1 MQNKLRLEIGSVNLN
16 IKEILEKSKLNK
28 ENLYYDEPMAKHT
41 SFKIGGPADVF
52 IKVDN
57 IEELKETLDLSK
69 KNQIPLTIIGNG
81 SNLLV
86 TDKGIRGITAK
97 LNLKDIEIKN
107 ENNKQIIKVEAGV
120 PVGLLAQ
127 KLLKEEI
134 TGFEE
139 LSGIPGTIGG
149 AVIMNAGAHGKE
161 LKDILKKVT
170 AMDYNGNIHEFT
182 NEECLFS
189 YRNSRFQKEKYIIL
203 QATLELEKGNSTEI
217 KEKMDVINNEFTL
230 ENLDNLIEKLNQ
242 KESKENLEKDWE
254 EAIKENEEFDR
265 RKAIRKDLDERTEK
279 AITKN
284 QNKNSEQLN
293 NNEAQPNQPQQSN
306 DNTPQPNQPQQPN
319 NNTPQSNQPQQSND
333 NKPQP
338 NLQQNIGKI
347 IGIEIV
353 EGSDKINIA
362 KVGEDGQ
369 IQNLTIENKLKE
381 ILKNKKEIFKNP
393 EVAKIIE
400 EVEPSRFK
408 RHFLKRKL
416 SPVILNVLSE
426 NKQGL
431 SIIDYVVAIK
441 KEENCENLKIKHDLS
456 NTVLKGRLKRMMK
469 RVAKTEHFIDGMEVK
484 GLKETKTMGLLESG
498 KRKLKNKPVT
508 IKEGIKLVGKTLGR
522 GTKNGFRQAMKVPKN
537 IKNKLV
543 AVAEKYQDEDLEKLE
558 DKEDPD
564 LEETQPKAQDEE
576 KQEK

>member
-16 IKEILEKSKLNK
+16 IEEILEKSKLNK

-57 IEELKETLDLSK
+57 IEELKEILDLSK

-127 KLLKEEI
+127 KLLKEEM

-217 KEKMDVINNEFTL
+217 KEKMDEYMQFRKEKQPIEYPNAGSTFKRGEDFVTAKLIDEAGLKGYKVGGAQVSEKHAGFIVNVDNATAKDVIELTDYIK
-230 ENLDNLIEKLNQ
+230 EKIEEKFG
-242 KESKENLEKDWE
+242 KKINLE
-254 EAIKENEEFDR
+254 I
-265 RKAIRKDLDERTEK
+265 
-279 AITKN
+279 
-284 QNKNSEQLN
+284 Q
-293 NNEAQPNQPQQSN
+293 
-306 DNTPQPNQPQQPN
+306 
-319 NNTPQSNQPQQSND
+319 
-333 NKPQP
+333 
-338 NLQQNIGKI
+338 I
-347 IGIEIV
+347 IG
-353 EGSDKINIA
+353 
-362 KVGEDGQ
+362 
-369 IQNLTIENKLKE
+369 
-381 ILKNKKEIFKNP
+381 
-393 EVAKIIE
+393 
-400 EVEPSRFK
+400 
-408 RHFLKRKL
+408 
-416 SPVILNVLSE
+416 
-426 NKQGL
+426 
-431 SIIDYVVAIK
+431 
-441 KEENCENLKIKHDLS
+441 
-456 NTVLKGRLKRMMK
+456 
-469 RVAKTEHFIDGMEVK
+469 
-484 GLKETKTMGLLESG
+484 
-498 KRKLKNKPVT
+498 
-508 IKEGIKLVGKTLGR
+508 
-522 GTKNGFRQAMKVPKN
+522 
-537 IKNKLV
+537 
-543 AVAEKYQDEDLEKLE
+543 EK
-558 DKEDPD
+558 
-564 LEETQPKAQDEE
+564 
-576 KQEK
+576 

>member
-1 MQNKLRLEIGSVNLN
+1 MN

-69 KNQIPLTIIGNG
+69 QNQIPLTIIGNG

-182 NEECLFS
+182 NEECQFS

-217 KEKMDVINNEFTL
+217 KEKMDEYMQFRKEKQPIEYPNAGSTFKRGEDFVTAKLIDEAGLKGYKVGGAQVSKKHAGFIVNVDNATAKDVIELTDYIK
-230 ENLDNLIEKLNQ
+230 EKIEEKFG
-242 KESKENLEKDWE
+242 KKINLE
-254 EAIKENEEFDR
+254 I
-265 RKAIRKDLDERTEK
+265 
-279 AITKN
+279 
-284 QNKNSEQLN
+284 Q
-293 NNEAQPNQPQQSN
+293 
-306 DNTPQPNQPQQPN
+306 
-319 NNTPQSNQPQQSND
+319 
-333 NKPQP
+333 
-338 NLQQNIGKI
+338 I
-347 IGIEIV
+347 IG
-353 EGSDKINIA
+353 
-362 KVGEDGQ
+362 
-369 IQNLTIENKLKE
+369 
-381 ILKNKKEIFKNP
+381 
-393 EVAKIIE
+393 
-400 EVEPSRFK
+400 
-408 RHFLKRKL
+408 
-416 SPVILNVLSE
+416 
-426 NKQGL
+426 
-431 SIIDYVVAIK
+431 
-441 KEENCENLKIKHDLS
+441 
-456 NTVLKGRLKRMMK
+456 
-469 RVAKTEHFIDGMEVK
+469 
-484 GLKETKTMGLLESG
+484 
-498 KRKLKNKPVT
+498 
-508 IKEGIKLVGKTLGR
+508 
-522 GTKNGFRQAMKVPKN
+522 
-537 IKNKLV
+537 
-543 AVAEKYQDEDLEKLE
+543 EK
-558 DKEDPD
+558 
-564 LEETQPKAQDEE
+564 
-576 KQEK
+576 

>member
-16 IKEILEKSKLNK
+16 IEKILEKSKLNK

-57 IEELKETLDLSK
+57 IEELKEILDLSK

-217 KEKMDVINNEFTL
+217 KEKMDEYMQFRKEKQPIEYPNAGSTFKRGEDFVTAKLIDEAGLKGYKVGGAQVSEKHAGFIVNVDNATAKDVIELTDYIK
-230 ENLDNLIEKLNQ
+230 EKIEEKFG
-242 KESKENLEKDWE
+242 KKINLE
-254 EAIKENEEFDR
+254 I
-265 RKAIRKDLDERTEK
+265 
-279 AITKN
+279 
-284 QNKNSEQLN
+284 Q
-293 NNEAQPNQPQQSN
+293 
-306 DNTPQPNQPQQPN
+306 
-319 NNTPQSNQPQQSND
+319 
-333 NKPQP
+333 
-338 NLQQNIGKI
+338 I
-347 IGIEIV
+347 IG
-353 EGSDKINIA
+353 
-362 KVGEDGQ
+362 
-369 IQNLTIENKLKE
+369 
-381 ILKNKKEIFKNP
+381 
-393 EVAKIIE
+393 
-400 EVEPSRFK
+400 
-408 RHFLKRKL
+408 
-416 SPVILNVLSE
+416 
-426 NKQGL
+426 
-431 SIIDYVVAIK
+431 
-441 KEENCENLKIKHDLS
+441 
-456 NTVLKGRLKRMMK
+456 
-469 RVAKTEHFIDGMEVK
+469 
-484 GLKETKTMGLLESG
+484 
-498 KRKLKNKPVT
+498 
-508 IKEGIKLVGKTLGR
+508 
-522 GTKNGFRQAMKVPKN
+522 
-537 IKNKLV
+537 
-543 AVAEKYQDEDLEKLE
+543 EK
-558 DKEDPD
+558 
-564 LEETQPKAQDEE
+564 
-576 KQEK
+576 

>member
-41 SFKIGGPADVF
+41 SFKIGGPADLF

-69 KNQIPLTIIGNG
+69 QNQIPLTIIGNG

-107 ENNKQIIKVEAGV
+107 ENNKQIIKVDAGV

-217 KEKMDVINNEFTL
+217 KEKMDEYMQFRKEKQPIEYPNAGSTFKRGEDFVTAKLIDEAGLKGYKVGGAQVSEKHAGFIVNVDNATAKDVIELTDYIK
-230 ENLDNLIEKLNQ
+230 EKIEEKFG
-242 KESKENLEKDWE
+242 KKINLE
-254 EAIKENEEFDR
+254 I
-265 RKAIRKDLDERTEK
+265 
-279 AITKN
+279 
-284 QNKNSEQLN
+284 Q
-293 NNEAQPNQPQQSN
+293 
-306 DNTPQPNQPQQPN
+306 
-319 NNTPQSNQPQQSND
+319 
-333 NKPQP
+333 
-338 NLQQNIGKI
+338 I
-347 IGIEIV
+347 IG
-353 EGSDKINIA
+353 
-362 KVGEDGQ
+362 
-369 IQNLTIENKLKE
+369 
-381 ILKNKKEIFKNP
+381 
-393 EVAKIIE
+393 
-400 EVEPSRFK
+400 
-408 RHFLKRKL
+408 
-416 SPVILNVLSE
+416 
-426 NKQGL
+426 
-431 SIIDYVVAIK
+431 
-441 KEENCENLKIKHDLS
+441 
-456 NTVLKGRLKRMMK
+456 
-469 RVAKTEHFIDGMEVK
+469 
-484 GLKETKTMGLLESG
+484 
-498 KRKLKNKPVT
+498 
-508 IKEGIKLVGKTLGR
+508 
-522 GTKNGFRQAMKVPKN
+522 
-537 IKNKLV
+537 
-543 AVAEKYQDEDLEKLE
+543 EK
-558 DKEDPD
+558 
-564 LEETQPKAQDEE
+564 
-576 KQEK
+576 

>member
-217 KEKMDVINNEFTL
+217 KEKMDEYMQFRKEKQPIEYPNAGSTFKRGEDFVTAKLIDEAGLKGYKVGGAQVSEKHAGFIVNVDNATAKDVIELTDYIK
-230 ENLDNLIEKLNQ
+230 EKIEEKFG
-242 KESKENLEKDWE
+242 KKINLE
-254 EAIKENEEFDR
+254 I
-265 RKAIRKDLDERTEK
+265 
-279 AITKN
+279 
-284 QNKNSEQLN
+284 Q
-293 NNEAQPNQPQQSN
+293 
-306 DNTPQPNQPQQPN
+306 
-319 NNTPQSNQPQQSND
+319 
-333 NKPQP
+333 
-338 NLQQNIGKI
+338 I
-347 IGIEIV
+347 IG
-353 EGSDKINIA
+353 
-362 KVGEDGQ
+362 
-369 IQNLTIENKLKE
+369 
-381 ILKNKKEIFKNP
+381 
-393 EVAKIIE
+393 
-400 EVEPSRFK
+400 
-408 RHFLKRKL
+408 
-416 SPVILNVLSE
+416 
-426 NKQGL
+426 
-431 SIIDYVVAIK
+431 
-441 KEENCENLKIKHDLS
+441 
-456 NTVLKGRLKRMMK
+456 
-469 RVAKTEHFIDGMEVK
+469 
-484 GLKETKTMGLLESG
+484 
-498 KRKLKNKPVT
+498 
-508 IKEGIKLVGKTLGR
+508 
-522 GTKNGFRQAMKVPKN
+522 
-537 IKNKLV
+537 
-543 AVAEKYQDEDLEKLE
+543 EK
-558 DKEDPD
+558 
-564 LEETQPKAQDEE
+564 
-576 KQEK
+576 

>member
-16 IKEILEKSKLNK
+16 IEEILEKSKLNK

-57 IEELKETLDLSK
+57 IEELKKILDLSK

-217 KEKMDVINNEFTL
+217 KEKMDEYMQFRKEKQPIEYPNAGSTFKRGEDFVTAKLIDEAGLKGYKVGGAQVSEKHAGFIVNVDNATAKDVIELTDYIK
-230 ENLDNLIEKLNQ
+230 EKIEEKFG
-242 KESKENLEKDWE
+242 KKINLE
-254 EAIKENEEFDR
+254 I
-265 RKAIRKDLDERTEK
+265 
-279 AITKN
+279 
-284 QNKNSEQLN
+284 Q
-293 NNEAQPNQPQQSN
+293 
-306 DNTPQPNQPQQPN
+306 
-319 NNTPQSNQPQQSND
+319 
-333 NKPQP
+333 
-338 NLQQNIGKI
+338 I
-347 IGIEIV
+347 IG
-353 EGSDKINIA
+353 
-362 KVGEDGQ
+362 
-369 IQNLTIENKLKE
+369 
-381 ILKNKKEIFKNP
+381 
-393 EVAKIIE
+393 
-400 EVEPSRFK
+400 
-408 RHFLKRKL
+408 
-416 SPVILNVLSE
+416 
-426 NKQGL
+426 
-431 SIIDYVVAIK
+431 
-441 KEENCENLKIKHDLS
+441 
-456 NTVLKGRLKRMMK
+456 
-469 RVAKTEHFIDGMEVK
+469 
-484 GLKETKTMGLLESG
+484 
-498 KRKLKNKPVT
+498 
-508 IKEGIKLVGKTLGR
+508 
-522 GTKNGFRQAMKVPKN
+522 
-537 IKNKLV
+537 
-543 AVAEKYQDEDLEKLE
+543 EK
-558 DKEDPD
+558 
-564 LEETQPKAQDEE
+564 
-576 KQEK
+576 

>member
-16 IKEILEKSKLNK
+16 IEEILEKSKLNK

-57 IEELKETLDLSK
+57 IEELKEILDLSK

-182 NEECLFS
+182 NEECQFS

-217 KEKMDVINNEFTL
+217 KEKMDEYMQFRKEKQPIEYPNAGSTFKRGEDFVTAKLIDEAGLKGYKVGGAQVSEKHAGFIVNVDNATAKDVIELTDYIK
-230 ENLDNLIEKLNQ
+230 EKIEEKFG
-242 KESKENLEKDWE
+242 KKINLE
-254 EAIKENEEFDR
+254 I
-265 RKAIRKDLDERTEK
+265 
-279 AITKN
+279 
-284 QNKNSEQLN
+284 Q
-293 NNEAQPNQPQQSN
+293 
-306 DNTPQPNQPQQPN
+306 
-319 NNTPQSNQPQQSND
+319 
-333 NKPQP
+333 
-338 NLQQNIGKI
+338 I
-347 IGIEIV
+347 IG
-353 EGSDKINIA
+353 
-362 KVGEDGQ
+362 
-369 IQNLTIENKLKE
+369 
-381 ILKNKKEIFKNP
+381 
-393 EVAKIIE
+393 
-400 EVEPSRFK
+400 
-408 RHFLKRKL
+408 
-416 SPVILNVLSE
+416 
-426 NKQGL
+426 
-431 SIIDYVVAIK
+431 
-441 KEENCENLKIKHDLS
+441 
-456 NTVLKGRLKRMMK
+456 
-469 RVAKTEHFIDGMEVK
+469 
-484 GLKETKTMGLLESG
+484 
-498 KRKLKNKPVT
+498 
-508 IKEGIKLVGKTLGR
+508 
-522 GTKNGFRQAMKVPKN
+522 
-537 IKNKLV
+537 
-543 AVAEKYQDEDLEKLE
+543 EK
-558 DKEDPD
+558 
-564 LEETQPKAQDEE
+564 
-576 KQEK
+576 

>member
-1 MQNKLRLEIGSVNLN
+1 MQNKLRFEIGSVNLN

-57 IEELKETLDLSK
+57 IEELKEILDLSK

-217 KEKMDVINNEFTL
+217 KGKMDEYMQFRKEKQPIEYPNAGSTFKRGEDFVTAKLIDEAGLKGYKVGGAQVSEKHAGFIVNVDNATAKDVIELTDYIK
-230 ENLDNLIEKLNQ
+230 EKIEEKFG
-242 KESKENLEKDWE
+242 KKINLE
-254 EAIKENEEFDR
+254 I
-265 RKAIRKDLDERTEK
+265 
-279 AITKN
+279 
-284 QNKNSEQLN
+284 Q
-293 NNEAQPNQPQQSN
+293 
-306 DNTPQPNQPQQPN
+306 
-319 NNTPQSNQPQQSND
+319 
-333 NKPQP
+333 
-338 NLQQNIGKI
+338 I
-347 IGIEIV
+347 IG
-353 EGSDKINIA
+353 
-362 KVGEDGQ
+362 
-369 IQNLTIENKLKE
+369 
-381 ILKNKKEIFKNP
+381 
-393 EVAKIIE
+393 
-400 EVEPSRFK
+400 
-408 RHFLKRKL
+408 
-416 SPVILNVLSE
+416 
-426 NKQGL
+426 
-431 SIIDYVVAIK
+431 
-441 KEENCENLKIKHDLS
+441 
-456 NTVLKGRLKRMMK
+456 
-469 RVAKTEHFIDGMEVK
+469 
-484 GLKETKTMGLLESG
+484 
-498 KRKLKNKPVT
+498 
-508 IKEGIKLVGKTLGR
+508 
-522 GTKNGFRQAMKVPKN
+522 
-537 IKNKLV
+537 
-543 AVAEKYQDEDLEKLE
+543 EK
-558 DKEDPD
+558 
-564 LEETQPKAQDEE
+564 
-576 KQEK
+576 

>member
-1 MQNKLRLEIGSVNLN
+1 MQNKLRFEIGSVNLN

-69 KNQIPLTIIGNG
+69 QNQIPLTIIGNG

-217 KEKMDVINNEFTL
+217 KGKMDEYMQFRKEKQPIEYPNAGSTFKRGEDFVTAKLIDEAGLKGYKVGGAQVSEKHAGFIVNVDNATAKDVIELTDYIK
-230 ENLDNLIEKLNQ
+230 EKIEEKFG
-242 KESKENLEKDWE
+242 KKINLE
-254 EAIKENEEFDR
+254 I
-265 RKAIRKDLDERTEK
+265 
-279 AITKN
+279 
-284 QNKNSEQLN
+284 Q
-293 NNEAQPNQPQQSN
+293 
-306 DNTPQPNQPQQPN
+306 
-319 NNTPQSNQPQQSND
+319 
-333 NKPQP
+333 
-338 NLQQNIGKI
+338 I
-347 IGIEIV
+347 IG
-353 EGSDKINIA
+353 
-362 KVGEDGQ
+362 
-369 IQNLTIENKLKE
+369 
-381 ILKNKKEIFKNP
+381 
-393 EVAKIIE
+393 
-400 EVEPSRFK
+400 
-408 RHFLKRKL
+408 
-416 SPVILNVLSE
+416 
-426 NKQGL
+426 
-431 SIIDYVVAIK
+431 
-441 KEENCENLKIKHDLS
+441 
-456 NTVLKGRLKRMMK
+456 
-469 RVAKTEHFIDGMEVK
+469 
-484 GLKETKTMGLLESG
+484 
-498 KRKLKNKPVT
+498 
-508 IKEGIKLVGKTLGR
+508 
-522 GTKNGFRQAMKVPKN
+522 
-537 IKNKLV
+537 
-543 AVAEKYQDEDLEKLE
+543 EK
-558 DKEDPD
+558 
-564 LEETQPKAQDEE
+564 
-576 KQEK
+576 